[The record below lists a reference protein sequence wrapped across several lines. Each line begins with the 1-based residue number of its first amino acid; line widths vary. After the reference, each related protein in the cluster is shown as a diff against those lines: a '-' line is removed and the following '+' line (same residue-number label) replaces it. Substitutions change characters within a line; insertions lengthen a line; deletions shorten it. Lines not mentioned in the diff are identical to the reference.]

1 MPLQEGL
8 YEQLI
13 NKLILSKLDKMDG
26 DKYYIK
32 QNGIDKADA
41 ANFLA
46 QYLVRVIRLA
56 LSLLGGEK
64 SIERQIELSNKIILL
79 LQSEL
84 ENDDFFED
92 IISEEGKIL
101 TAIFSKLDASFS
113 DIKKHLKQITPYTR
127 LTQSELFTGSNAG
140 ISLESEIKKEILSS
154 DRICFLVS
162 FIKWTG
168 IRIFERELSE
178 FTERGGQLKVITTSY
193 MGATDYKAVEY
204 LSGLK
209 NTKLKVS
216 YNTDNERLHAK
227 AYLFLRNTGFHT
239 GYIGSSNLS
248 RSALTN
254 GLEWNIKVTTNE
266 VKHIIEKFQK
276 TFATYW
282 QDQDLLHSRY
292 TREQI
297 LVAFGFSTFEKK
309 SEIREGVA
317 LLKEKN
323 TELLFITLNK
333 SEKDFSPSTLYED
346 FAISET
352 QFHWQTQ
359 NSTRPEKGKGLA
371 YINHQKEK
379 RKILLFVREK
389 SEDEFGNTMGSVFL
403 GEGKLESYSG
413 SKPMNITWEL
423 NEPIPAFLWKDTAKM
438 AVG

>member
-41 ANFLA
+41 ANSLA